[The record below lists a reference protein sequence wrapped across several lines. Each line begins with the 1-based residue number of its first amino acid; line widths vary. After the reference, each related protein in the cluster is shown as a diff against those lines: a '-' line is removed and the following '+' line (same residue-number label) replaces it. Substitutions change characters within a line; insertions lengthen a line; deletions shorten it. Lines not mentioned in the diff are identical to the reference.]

1 MQKYP
6 KFSGILP
13 LDPTRESLQHP
24 LLPTA
29 PQTPQMHSSFSPR
42 YACQKTGTPPKLLD
56 TALTWFLMVFHLTF
70 MRFSQSTHLLMH
82 LSLKV
87 FNVHQKNWL
96 IYPGGT
102 DRLDE
107 LVIVFL
113 SQTTLLPS

>member
-42 YACQKTGTPPKLLD
+42 YACQKTGTPPKIAGYGTD
-56 TALTWFLMVFHLTF
+56 MVSDGISSNI

-82 LSLKV
+82 LSLEALA
-87 FNVHQKNWL
+87 F
-96 IYPGGT
+96 IISTG
-102 DRLDE
+102 
-107 LVIVFL
+107 
-113 SQTTLLPS
+113 